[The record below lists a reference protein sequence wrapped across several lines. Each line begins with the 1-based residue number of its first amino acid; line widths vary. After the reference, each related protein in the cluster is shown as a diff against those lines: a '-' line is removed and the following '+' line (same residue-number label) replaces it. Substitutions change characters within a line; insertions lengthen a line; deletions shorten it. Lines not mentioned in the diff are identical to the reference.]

1 MGNTPK
7 IALNMSLIKQ
17 FMWEFGPDRT
27 FAKIREAGVS
37 YFELSQIDMTDQL
50 IEDILKATEQ
60 HGVTVMATSVNYQPL
75 FGNNAKGLDMVRDF
89 DKIVDYNHR
98 LGVKYIRDSL
108 IPRSCIHSERGFYEA
123 AAVFNEYGKRFLD
136 EGIQLCYHNHHFEF
150 ERFGDKT
157 GFEILVENTDPK
169 YLQFEPDVHWIQ
181 RAGQNPIDWIRR
193 LAGRESL
200 VHLKDYR
207 IRFPDGDPAPDIFTR
222 EQCIQFAEL
231 GQGNLDIPEIIKV
244 SLACGAEYLPVEQDQ
259 TYGKDPFECLKESV
273 AYLKSIGC
281 QDLL

>member
-7 IALNMSLIKQ
+7 IALNMSLIKH
-17 FMWEFGPDRT
+17 FMWEFGPDPT

-50 IEDILKATEQ
+50 IEDILKASEK

-89 DKIVDYNHR
+89 DKIVAYNHK
-98 LGVKYIRDSL
+98 LGVRFIRDSL
-108 IPRSCIHSERGFYEA
+108 IPRSCIHSEKGFYEA
-123 AAVFNEYGKRFLD
+123 AETFNAYGKRFYE

-169 YLQFEPDVHWIQ
+169 YVQFEPDVHWIQ

-207 IRFPDGDPAPDIFTR
+207 IRFPEGDPAPDIFTR

-244 SLACGAEYLPVEQDQ
+244 SLECGAEYLPVEQDQ
-259 TYGKDPFECLKESV
+259 TYGKDPFQCLKESV
-273 AYLKSIGC
+273 SYIKSIGY
-281 QDLL
+281 QALL